1 MMATATSPRPRRHHR
16 SSTGSSFD
24 AGSSAFSPLA
34 VPRRASS
41 ASVSA
46 SVSAPAPAPITPPA
60 PRVRKAAFQLGGSSE
75 EEEDECPL
83 VREVNQRARQS
94 KLDDEHFGDFS
105 YDAARAKADS
115 EKQDVPFPV
124 ASPSPQKT
132 HIPLPPLTIPDREPT
147 PVARCASSPSLAH
160 PPKPTAIPSS
170 ASSTNSF
177 NSGASTPIY
186 LKNGRQ
192 LKPSLK
198 SRVSLSLSTSDVA
211 SMLAHAK
218 SAPSTPRVHFP
229 TRERL
234 ESVVLFDK
242 RARPLEVAAG
252 DSPLVSPRF
261 YDEEDSS
268 IPSLNLRMRPQSSF
282 PFPNMSPRGSSNNLQ
297 GFSAALMAKTKL
309 KIAVSRSAPLQ
320 PTPHTDAHVH
330 LAAIRLLGTRLSGSV
345 LVKNVSFNKRVSVRY
360 TFDSWETTSEVS
372 AAWSSPNALADLPKG
387 EVKPFGEE
395 ETDLDIARGIM
406 VPVPTGY
413 DRFTFNVKL
422 DDVAPYLSARSLLIA
437 VKFEA
442 FGVGEWWDNCGGR
455 NYRFEFD
462 HVPRKDK
469 EPKKEESTPTAST
482 TPTPAPTSKPTG
494 RPRSNTSPA
503 PLNSDATVADP
514 ASASLLSAKLS
525 VALQSDSVPS
535 PKHSPARP
543 TLKLEFPSDETI
555 KDDSTPTPRATTQH
569 KPLTPPDSASS
580 SPREPPAQLPAVKSQ
595 SQPQPQTQVSLP
607 SPEDSPSSGR
617 RQSSPL
623 PSPSAV
629 EAPAHSTTNVKDQSY
644 ADFIAKYC
652 FAGAAPAS
660 APPSRPTPAPS
671 YGGAPSTAPYN
682 NNNNPGYT
690 SFGSYPTPS
699 SATRP
704 QPDFGWA
711 SGPSWS
717 SVGFNYGASFSGAD
731 L

>member
-24 AGSSAFSPLA
+24 AGSGAFSPLV
-34 VPRRASS
+34 VPRRASPTPTL
-41 ASVSA
+41 
-46 SVSAPAPAPITPPA
+46 APAPAPRI
-60 PRVRKAAFQLGGSSE
+60 RKAAFQLGGSSE
-75 EEEDECPL
+75 EDEDECPL

-115 EKQDVPFPV
+115 EKEVPFPV
-124 ASPSPQKT
+124 LSPSPQRT
-132 HIPLPPLTIPDREPT
+132 QIPLPPLTIPDRDPT
-147 PVARCASSPSLAH
+147 PVARCASSPTLAH

-186 LKNGRQ
+186 LKNGRP

-211 SMLAHAK
+211 SLLAHAK

-242 RARPLEVAAG
+242 RARPLEVASG

-261 YDEEDSS
+261 YDEDNT
-268 IPSLNLRMRPQSSF
+268 IPSLRMRPQSSF

-330 LAAIRLLGTRLSGSV
+330 LAAMRLLGTRLSGSV

-360 TFDSWETTSEVS
+360 TFDNWETTSEVT

-395 ETDLDIARGIM
+395 ETDLDVARGIM
-406 VPVPTGY
+406 VPVPTGH
-413 DRFTFNVKL
+413 DRFTFNIKL
-422 DDVAPYLSARSLLIA
+422 DDVAPYLSARSMLIA

-442 FGVGEWWDNCGGR
+442 SGVGEWWDNCGGR

-469 EPKKEESTPTAST
+469 EAKKEEPTPTTST
-482 TPTPAPTSKPTG
+482 TPKPTG

-503 PLNSDATVADP
+503 PLNSDATIADP

-525 VALQSDSVPS
+525 VALQSESTPS
-535 PKHSPARP
+535 PKQSPARP
-543 TLKLEFPSDETI
+543 TLKLEFPSEETI
-555 KDDSTPTPRATTQH
+555 KSDDSTPTPRATQH

-580 SPREPPAQLPAVKSQ
+580 SPREPPAQLPVVK
-595 SQPQPQTQVSLP
+595 PQTQVSLP

-623 PSPSAV
+623 PSPSAI

-652 FAGAAPAS
+652 FAGA
-660 APPSRPTPAPS
+660 PPSRPTTTS
-671 YGGAPSTAPYN
+671 TSSFTGAPSSASPYPSSSHFGGPSTMPN
-682 NNNNPGYT
+682 HNAGY
-690 SFGSYPTPS
+690 GYPTPS

-717 SVGFNYGASFSGAD
+717 GVGFNYGASFSGGD

>member
-24 AGSSAFSPLA
+24 AASSAFSPLV
-34 VPRRASS
+34 VPRRAS
-41 ASVSA
+41 AA
-46 SVSAPAPAPITPPA
+46 PAPTTAPTTAPAPAPRI
-60 PRVRKAAFQLGGSSE
+60 RKAAFQLGGSSE
-75 EEEDECPL
+75 EDEDECPL

-94 KLDDEHFGDFS
+94 RADDDHFGDFS

-115 EKQDVPFPV
+115 EKVEVPFPV
-124 ASPSPQKT
+124 LSPSPQRSL
-132 HIPLPPLTIPDREPT
+132 IPLPPLTIPDRDPT

-160 PPKPTAIPSS
+160 PPKPTAVPSS

-186 LKNGRQ
+186 LKNGRP

-252 DSPLVSPRF
+252 DSPLASPRF
-261 YDEEDSS
+261 YDEDNT
-268 IPSLNLRMRPQSSF
+268 IPSLRMRPQSSF

-309 KIAVSRSAPLQ
+309 KIAVPRSAPLQ
-320 PTPHTDAHVH
+320 PAPYTGAPVH
-330 LAAIRLLGTRLSGSV
+330 LAAMRLLGTRLSGSV
-345 LVKNVSFNKRVSVRY
+345 LVKNLSFNKRVSIRY

-372 AAWSSPNALADLPKG
+372 AAWSSPNALADLPEG
-387 EVKPFGEE
+387 QAKPFGEE
-395 ETDLDIARGIM
+395 ESELDIARGIM

-413 DRFTFNVKL
+413 DRFTFNIKL

-442 FGVGEWWDNCGGR
+442 LGVGEWWDNCGGR

-462 HVPRKDK
+462 HVPRKEK
-469 EPKKEESTPTAST
+469 EANKEESTPVAST
-482 TPTPAPTSKPTG
+482 TPKPTG

-525 VALQSDSVPS
+525 VALQSESAPS
-535 PKHSPARP
+535 PKQSPARP
-543 TLKLEFPSDETI
+543 TLKLDFASDETI
-555 KDDSTPTPRATTQH
+555 KSDDSIPTPRATQQQH

-580 SPREPPAQLPAVKSQ
+580 SPREPPVQLPAVK
-595 SQPQPQTQVSLP
+595 PQAQVQVSLP

-623 PSPSAV
+623 PSPSAI

-652 FAGAAPAS
+652 FAGA
-660 APPSRPTPAPS
+660 PPSRPTTTTDSSSYTASSSYPS
-671 YGGAPSTAPYN
+671 SSQFGAPSATPNHNA
-682 NNNNPGYT
+682 GY
-690 SFGSYPTPS
+690 GYPTPS
-699 SATRP
+699 STTRP

-717 SVGFNYGASFSGAD
+717 GVGFNYGASFSGAD